1 MVKSVSSS
9 VLLSALKWAYIAAFN
24 FLFTGASFRTSFH
37 YPVVWNISQLVL
49 FLPLFCSSAKQR
61 VFPQTLFLSSSPTKA
76 ESTCCCV
83 FKEPF
88 IWMMQKDV
96 HMHMSLDALRSF
108 LFWEE
113 VSRQLTHLH
122 AQLVVLTE
130 LRSACSQFGM
140 YTNPTQ
146 TGNLAWKAAFVSLVM
161 GEKIKTKFKLFS
173 RLDKQTLGLLQSA
186 YKTGW
191 KALEIAVY
199 NGFVCN
205 SSFQWNTDD
214 SGTSY
219 HHTYLLRI
227 QMY

>member
-1 MVKSVSSS
+1 MEYITTRALPAF
-9 VLLSALKWAYIAAFN
+9 VLLLCQTKSFSSDP
-24 FLFTGASFRTSFH
+24 FLIIIPYKSRVNTLLYFH
-37 YPVVWNISQLVL
+37 LDD
-49 FLPLFCSSAKQR
+49 A
-61 VFPQTLFLSSSPTKA
+61 
-76 ESTCCCV
+76 
-83 FKEPF
+83 
-88 IWMMQKDV
+88 KDV

-130 LRSACSQFGM
+130 LRSVCSQFGM

-146 TGNLAWKAAFVSLVM
+146 TGNSASDAVFLSLVM

-199 NGFVCN
+199 NEFMCN
-205 SSFQWNTDD
+205 SSFQ
-214 SGTSY
+214 
-219 HHTYLLRI
+219 
-227 QMY
+227 